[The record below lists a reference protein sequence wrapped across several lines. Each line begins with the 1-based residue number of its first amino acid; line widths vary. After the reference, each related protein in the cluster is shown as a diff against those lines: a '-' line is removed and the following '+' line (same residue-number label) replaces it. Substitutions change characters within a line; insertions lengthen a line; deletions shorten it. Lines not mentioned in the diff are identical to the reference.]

1 MSPMI
6 AEARRVE
13 LSVSGMTCAA
23 CAVRV
28 ERKLNKL
35 DGVQAGVNYATGVA
49 AVEFSAQQDVD
60 LLVRTV
66 RGAGYDAEP
75 VPESSPA
82 DAVESEDSGTPADRV
97 RDLWRRML
105 VAVALFVPICDL
117 SLLFIVLPESRF
129 PGWQW
134 LLIALTAPVAGWAAW
149 PFHRAAL
156 RGARRGSSSMDT
168 LVSLG
173 ITAAVG
179 WSWYAMFFQPDPTG
193 ESGWS
198 LLLNPQGALYLEV
211 AAGVTAFVL
220 AGRYFEARA
229 QRQAG
234 DALNALA
241 ALRAKAVTVLLD
253 DGSQHEIP
261 AAELQPGQRFLVRPG
276 GTVATDGVV
285 EEGHGALDRSSMT
298 GESAPVE
305 VTGGD
310 SVIGGTVA
318 LNGRLVVRATE
329 VGANTRLGAMLRLVS
344 EAQSAKAAVQ
354 RLADRISA
362 YFVPAV
368 LAGSALTLLAWLLQT
383 GAPDRAFTAA
393 LAVLVI
399 ACPCALGLA
408 TPTALMVAS
417 GRGATLGI
425 FIKGYQALESTR
437 AVDTVVLDKTGTVT
451 EGRMSVVDLHVA
463 DDVDRASVL
472 RRAGAVEEASEHA
485 VAAAI
490 TALAVAEVPE
500 PAVSAGSHRPLE
512 TRADVARSVGA
523 EPFPDSPEE
532 DGIAADGSPDPQV
545 DRGRAIERLPSVDSF
560 HARPGLGAGGIVEGR
575 KVLIGR
581 RALFDDE
588 GWTVSGE
595 LDRLREQWEAQGRTA
610 VLSGE
615 DGRALA
621 VFGVADT
628 VKPSAARAIAE
639 LHRLGLRTVLLT
651 GDNAATG
658 QAVADEV
665 GIKRVISEVLPD
677 EKAEVVRGLRAE
689 GRTVAM
695 IGDGVNDAPALATAD
710 LGLAVATGTDIA
722 IDSADLILVRED
734 LTVAPDAIRL
744 ARATLRTIRG
754 NLVWAF
760 GYNLAALPLAALGLL
775 NPLIAG
781 ATMALSSFFVVSNS
795 LRLRRFTTLTSTPD
809 A

>member
-1 MSPMI
+1 MSPTV

-28 ERKLNKL
+28 ERKLNRL
-35 DGVQAGVNYATGVA
+35 DGVRAGVNYATGVA
-49 AVEFSAQQDVD
+49 DVEFSAEQDVG

-75 VPESSPA
+75 VRPESPPA
-82 DAVESEDSGTPADRV
+82 EEEPAGAPTDRV

-105 VAVALFVPICDL
+105 VAVGLFVPLCDL
-117 SLLFIVLPESRF
+117 SLLFIVLPQARF

-134 LLIALTAPVAGWAAW
+134 LLIALTVPVAGWAAW

-156 RGARRGSSSMDT
+156 RGARRGASSMDT

-179 WSWYAMFFQPDPTG
+179 WSLYAMFFQPDPVG

-241 ALRAKAVTVLLD
+241 ALRAKSVTVLHD
-253 DGSQHEIP
+253 DGSRHEIP
-261 AAELQPGQRFLVRPG
+261 AADLRAGQRFLVRPG
-276 GTVATDGVV
+276 GTIATDGVV
-285 EEGHGALDRSSMT
+285 EEGGGALDRSSMT
-298 GESAPVE
+298 GESTPVE

-310 SVIGGTVA
+310 AVIGGTVA
-318 LNGRLVVRATE
+318 LNGRLVVRATA
-329 VGANTRLGAMLRLVS
+329 VGADTRLGAMLRLVS
-344 EAQSAKAAVQ
+344 EAQSGKAAVQ

-368 LAGSALTLLAWLLQT
+368 LAGSALTLLAWLLLT
-383 GAPDRAFTAA
+383 GSPDRAFTAA

-451 EGRMSVVDLHVA
+451 DGRMSVVDLHVA
-463 DDVDRASVL
+463 AEADRSAVL

-490 TALAVAEVPE
+490 AALAADDRAALTEPSEPRAAE
-500 PAVSAGSHRPLE
+500 
-512 TRADVARSVGA
+512 D
-523 EPFPDSPEE
+523 
-532 DGIAADGSPDPQV
+532 DPQTP
-545 DRGRAIERLPSVDSF
+545 EDSSPGPEVRSF
-560 HARPGLGAGGIVEGR
+560 AARPGLGASGSVEGR
-575 KVLIGR
+575 QVLIGR

-588 GWTVSGE
+588 GWTVPDE

-610 VLSGE
+610 VLAGE

-621 VFGVADT
+621 VFALADA

-651 GDNAATG
+651 GDNATTG
-658 QAVADEV
+658 RAVAAEV
-665 GIKRVISEVLPD
+665 GIERVISEVLPD
-677 EKAEVVRGLRAE
+677 EKAEVVRTLRAE
-689 GRTVAM
+689 GRAVAM

-722 IDSADLILVRED
+722 IDSADLILVRDD

-754 NLVWAF
+754 NLLWAF

-795 LRLRRFTTLTSTPD
+795 LRLRRFTGLSAQDTDLNGQ
-809 A
+809 